1 MLVIFVM
8 ACVVTFSSLPA
19 AAQKPEPKTL
29 SGLLKELSMEL
40 RQRDVHIEDNRRVA
54 DSLRVLLGR
63 NPAPPR
69 SFELYND
76 LIATFSL
83 LNADSVITYCDRAV
97 GLARLIG
104 DSIAVQRFLLQR
116 DAWCPAMGVVKEAID
131 DLERIAA
138 VGAYPP
144 NRIEYLRTCVR
155 VYHAVSQF
163 YPSSVHGE
171 RYSFLA
177 KLYAD
182 SLASELPAD
191 SPLGQISRGLV
202 YSLDGNVTMAKSS
215 YMAAL
220 DNPLSEFYDRSRAA
234 AMLGELILRQGQ
246 YEEGTYYM
254 ALAALI
260 NARRGNLTFW
270 ALEVLGNSLHKRGEF
285 SQAYNYLN
293 IALENAVISGNRV
306 EAMRIAEAMP
316 ELSNAFQRQYLFRIR
331 WLMVATI
338 CLLITLVVIVL
349 FLFHE
354 RRNNQRLNHMRREL
368 RVSDLM
374 KEAAISNFLGLCI
387 IYMERLEDFT
397 RMARRKIAAGQTDS
411 LLDQLKSGKIADN
424 RNKVVNEVFDTAF
437 TRMYP
442 DFVTAVNALLLP
454 DKQIPTP
461 SPSVLNT
468 ELRVLAFM
476 RLGVE
481 DTQQVARILG
491 LSLNTVY
498 TYRNKLRTRAIN
510 RESFDADVMR
520 IGEIE

>member
-1 MLVIFVM
+1 MQR
-8 ACVVTFSSLPA
+8 AGGPPPPAPPA
-19 AAQKPEPKTL
+19 AARKSEPATL
-29 SGLLKELSMEL
+29 SGMLKALSLEL
-40 RQRDVHIEDNRRVA
+40 RQRDVHLAENRHDA
-54 DSLRVLLGR
+54 DSLRVLLSR
-63 NPAPPR
+63 HPSEAR
-69 SFELYND
+69 SFELYSE

-83 LNADSVITYCDRAV
+83 ISADSVITYCDRAISR
-97 GLARLIG
+97 ARMIG
-104 DSIAVQRFLLQR
+104 DSVMVQRFQLQR
-116 DAWCPAMGVVKEAID
+116 DAWYPALGVVKEAID
-131 DLERIAA
+131 DLENIARS
-138 VGAYPP
+138 GAYPS
-144 NRIEYLRTCVR
+144 NRVDYLRTCVR
-155 VYHAVSQF
+155 VYHAVAQF
-163 YPSSVHGE
+163 YPSSVHGDH
-171 RYSFLA
+171 YSMMA
-177 KLYAD
+177 HLYAD
-182 SLASELPAD
+182 SLAAELPAD
-191 SPLGQISRGLV
+191 SPMGQMAKGMV
-202 YSLDGNVTMAKSS
+202 YTAEGNVTMAKAS

-220 DNPLSEFYDRSRAA
+220 DNPRSEFYDRSRAA

-246 YEEGTYYM
+246 YEDGAYYL

-260 NARRGNLTFW
+260 NARQGNLTSW

-306 EAMRIAEAMP
+306 EAMRIANDMP
-316 ELSNAFQRQYLFRIR
+316 ELSNAFQRQYKFRIR

-338 CLLITLVVIVL
+338 SLLVALVVIVL
-349 FLFHE
+349 FFFHE
-354 RRNNQRLNHMRREL
+354 KRNNQRLNHMRREL
-368 RVSDLM
+368 RQSDLM

-411 LLDQLKSGKIADN
+411 LLDQLKSGKIADD

-442 DFVTAVNALLLP
+442 DFISSVNAMLLP
-454 DKQIPTP
+454 DKQISTP

-510 RESFDADVMR
+510 RDSFDADVMR
-520 IGEIE
+520 IGDIE